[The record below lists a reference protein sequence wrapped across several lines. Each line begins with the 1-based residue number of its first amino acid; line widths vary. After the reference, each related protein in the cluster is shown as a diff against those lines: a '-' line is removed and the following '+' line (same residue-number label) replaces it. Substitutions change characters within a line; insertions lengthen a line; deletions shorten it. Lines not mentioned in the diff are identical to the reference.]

1 MVDYAVPPLLGA
13 LIGYFTNYVAVKMLF
28 RPYRAYYVFGK
39 KLPFTPGLI
48 PSKREK
54 LAGAIARVV
63 KENLVTEEA
72 IRSRLNEEKV
82 KESLRSFVDSA
93 LSGFEKRS
101 EEIIYGFLK
110 NLEGKKLSFLFGT
123 EGIDEKAEKLVRL
136 VSGWVNGKKVSEL
149 VPPKLYREF
158 EEFLDVKVEEL
169 AEVLIEESG
178 KPEFRELVYSFVKAN
193 VDRLRNVLPVIPEEI
208 SISLSQKVSSYILDL
223 VGKVSKSPEFRVK
236 LSKVLW
242 AKVQEFM
249 GSRIDTESKVWKGL
263 EKVLRRVVEEVLGS
277 LLSKNLS
284 RRDVEFVSGEI
295 SRLLSLFL
303 KEHREE
309 VVERVSEEL
318 LKVVERELPVILN
331 SLDLESLVRNKVN
344 ELPIEE
350 VEGLILKL
358 ISEELKYITLMGG
371 VLGFLIGS
379 LQILFL

>member
-1 MVDYAVPPLLGA
+1 LVDYAVPPLLGA

>member
-1 MVDYAVPPLLGA
+1 LVDYAVPPLLGA

-169 AEVLIEESG
+169 TEVLIEESG

>member
-169 AEVLIEESG
+169 TEVLIEESE

-277 LLSKNLS
+277 LLYRDLS